1 MLKRKLTAF
10 GMGVTLA
17 VAMSVAGM
25 PAAYAQGAGSP
36 QAGSVAPAPAE
47 PSERYGPFVFYPSAP
62 RLLVYH
68 TRVGANDM
76 LHLKK
81 VLREHPSI
89 STLVLQ
95 NNGGGLVH
103 IGLVIGEEVY
113 ERGLNTYIPKDSY
126 CASACAFVYFA
137 GRQRV
142 ADGRLGVH
150 QITSPEMTSEEAQM
164 GVSDIV
170 ATLPKYGV
178 SADVLGI
185 MFSTPSKD
193 MYFFSPQE
201 IARYGINRT
210 GASQVADRSAPAGG
224 PVNVAV
230 SATAQSQSQSQSRT
244 EPQPQPQSR
253 PPAQA
258 PSMQQAQPPAARTPP
273 SAPTASPAPS
283 AHGDAAPVANPALQ
297 HDTTP
302 AALSDEQRA
311 INAAALMIQTGA
323 GNNEAALKFT
333 REFYADTVDYF
344 KKRRP
349 KSEILA
355 DKEAY
360 FARWPIRRFTVDQ
373 TSLVARC
380 TDGRCLVAGIYD
392 YKVSSPKRGKTA
404 TGTSNFTYVLDL
416 RDNYRIVMEDSE
428 VISR

>member
-1 MLKRKLTAF
+1 MSA
-10 GMGVTLA
+10 
-17 VAMSVAGM
+17 AMSVAGM
-25 PAAYAQGAGSP
+25 AASYAQAP
-36 QAGSVAPAPAE
+36 QQASAQAPQPSE
-47 PSERYGPFVFYPSAP
+47 PSERYGPFVYFPSAP
-62 RLLVYH
+62 NLLVYN
-68 TRVGANDM
+68 TGVGANDM

-89 STLVLQ
+89 ATLVLQ

-103 IGLVIGEEVY
+103 MGLIIGEEVY

-126 CASACAFVYFA
+126 CASACAFVFFA

-150 QITSPEMTSEEAQM
+150 QITSPEMTSEQAQL

-185 MFSTPSKD
+185 MFSTPSKE

-201 IARYGINRT
+201 IAKYGINRT
-210 GASQVADRSAPAGG
+210 GNTQTAQRSAPQGG
-224 PVNVAV
+224 HVYAPAA
-230 SATAQSQSQSQSRT
+230 ATAQSQSQPQPQSQSQSQ
-244 EPQPQPQSR
+244 PQPQPQAPVQSAHSG
-253 PPAQA
+253 PA
-258 PSMQQAQPPAARTPP
+258 PAATP
-273 SAPTASPAPS
+273 TLQK
-283 AHGDAAPVANPALQ
+283 DAAPAPL
-297 HDTTP
+297 T
-302 AALSDEQRA
+302 DEQRA

-323 GNNEAALKFT
+323 GNNEDALKFT

-380 TDGRCLVAGIYD
+380 TDGRCLGAGIYD

-404 TGTSNFTYVLDL
+404 SGTSNFTYVLDL
-416 RDNYRIVMEDSE
+416 RNNYRIVMEDSE

>member
-1 MLKRKLTAF
+1 
-10 GMGVTLA
+10 
-17 VAMSVAGM
+17 MSVAGM
-25 PAAYAQGAGSP
+25 AASYAQAP
-36 QAGSVAPAPAE
+36 QQASAQAPQPSE
-47 PSERYGPFVFYPSAP
+47 PSERYGPFVYFPSAP
-62 RLLVYH
+62 NLLVYN
-68 TRVGANDM
+68 TGVGANDM

-89 STLVLQ
+89 ATLVLQ

-103 IGLVIGEEVY
+103 MGLIIGEEVY

-126 CASACAFVYFA
+126 CASACAFVFFA

-150 QITSPEMTSEEAQM
+150 QITSPEMTSEQAQL

-185 MFSTPSKD
+185 MFSTPSKE

-201 IARYGINRT
+201 IAKYGINRT
-210 GASQVADRSAPAGG
+210 GNTQTAQRSAPQGG
-224 PVNVAV
+224 HVYAPAA
-230 SATAQSQSQSQSRT
+230 ATAQSQSQLQ
-244 EPQPQPQSR
+244 PQPQPQSQ
-253 PPAQA
+253 PQSQTPVQSAHSGPA
-258 PSMQQAQPPAARTPP
+258 PAATP
-273 SAPTASPAPS
+273 TLQK
-283 AHGDAAPVANPALQ
+283 DAAPAPL
-297 HDTTP
+297 T
-302 AALSDEQRA
+302 DEQRA

-323 GNNEAALKFT
+323 GNNEDALKFT

-404 TGTSNFTYVLDL
+404 SGTSNFTYVLDL
-416 RDNYRIVMEDSE
+416 RNNYRIVMEDSE

>member
-1 MLKRKLTAF
+1 MSA
-10 GMGVTLA
+10 
-17 VAMSVAGM
+17 AMSVAGM
-25 PAAYAQGAGSP
+25 AASYAQAP
-36 QAGSVAPAPAE
+36 QQASAQAPQPSE
-47 PSERYGPFVFYPSAP
+47 PSERYGPFVYFPSAP
-62 RLLVYH
+62 NLLVYN
-68 TRVGANDM
+68 TGVGANDM

-89 STLVLQ
+89 ATLVLQ

-103 IGLVIGEEVY
+103 MGLIIGEEVY

-126 CASACAFVYFA
+126 CASACAFVFFA

-150 QITSPEMTSEEAQM
+150 QITSPEMTSEQAQL

-185 MFSTPSKD
+185 MFSTPSKE

-201 IARYGINRT
+201 IAKYGINRT
-210 GASQVADRSAPAGG
+210 GNTQTAQRSAPQGG
-224 PVNVAV
+224 HVYAPAA
-230 SATAQSQSQSQSRT
+230 ATAQSQSQLQ
-244 EPQPQPQSR
+244 PQPQPQSQ
-253 PPAQA
+253 PQSQTPVQSAHSGPA
-258 PSMQQAQPPAARTPP
+258 PAATP
-273 SAPTASPAPS
+273 TLQK
-283 AHGDAAPVANPALQ
+283 DAAPAPL
-297 HDTTP
+297 T
-302 AALSDEQRA
+302 DEQRA

-323 GNNEAALKFT
+323 GNNEDALKFT

-404 TGTSNFTYVLDL
+404 SGTSNFTYVLDL
-416 RDNYRIVMEDSE
+416 RNNYRIVMEDSE

>member
-1 MLKRKLTAF
+1 
-10 GMGVTLA
+10 
-17 VAMSVAGM
+17 MSVAGM
-25 PAAYAQGAGSP
+25 AASYAQAPQQASAQALSP
-36 QAGSVAPAPAE
+36 SE
-47 PSERYGPFVFYPSAP
+47 PSERYGPFVYFPSAP
-62 RLLVYH
+62 NLLVYN
-68 TRVGANDM
+68 TGVGANDM

-89 STLVLQ
+89 TTLVLQ

-103 IGLVIGEEVY
+103 MGLIIGEEVY

-126 CASACAFVYFA
+126 CASACAFVFFA

-150 QITSPEMTSEEAQM
+150 QITSPEMTSEQAQL

-185 MFSTPSKD
+185 MFSTPSKE

-201 IARYGINRT
+201 IAKYGINRT
-210 GASQVADRSAPAGG
+210 GNTQTAQRSAPQGG
-224 PVNVAV
+224 HVYAPAA
-230 SATAQSQSQSQSRT
+230 ATAQSQSQLQ
-244 EPQPQPQSR
+244 PQPQPQSQ
-253 PPAQA
+253 PQSQTPVQSAHSGPA
-258 PSMQQAQPPAARTPP
+258 PAATP
-273 SAPTASPAPS
+273 TLQK
-283 AHGDAAPVANPALQ
+283 DAAPAPL
-297 HDTTP
+297 T
-302 AALSDEQRA
+302 DEQRA

-323 GNNEAALKFT
+323 GNNEDALKFT

-404 TGTSNFTYVLDL
+404 SGTSNFTYVLDL
-416 RDNYRIVMEDSE
+416 RNNYRIVMEDSE

>member
-1 MLKRKLTAF
+1 
-10 GMGVTLA
+10 
-17 VAMSVAGM
+17 MSVAGM
-25 PAAYAQGAGSP
+25 AASYAQAPQQASAQALSP
-36 QAGSVAPAPAE
+36 SE
-47 PSERYGPFVFYPSAP
+47 PSERYGPFVYFPSAP
-62 RLLVYH
+62 NLLVYN
-68 TRVGANDM
+68 TGVGANDM

-89 STLVLQ
+89 ATLVLQ

-103 IGLVIGEEVY
+103 MGLIIGEEVY

-126 CASACAFVYFA
+126 CASACAFVFFA

-150 QITSPEMTSEEAQM
+150 QITSPEMTSEQAQL

-185 MFSTPSKD
+185 MFSTPSKE

-201 IARYGINRT
+201 IAKYGINRT
-210 GASQVADRSAPAGG
+210 GNTQTAQRSAPQGG
-224 PVNVAV
+224 HVYAPAA
-230 SATAQSQSQSQSRT
+230 ATAQSQSQPQPQSQSQ
-244 EPQPQPQSR
+244 PQPQPQAPVQSAHSG
-253 PPAQA
+253 PA
-258 PSMQQAQPPAARTPP
+258 PAATP
-273 SAPTASPAPS
+273 TLQK
-283 AHGDAAPVANPALQ
+283 DAAPAPL
-297 HDTTP
+297 T
-302 AALSDEQRA
+302 DEQRA

-323 GNNEAALKFT
+323 GNNEDALKFT

-404 TGTSNFTYVLDL
+404 SGTSNFTYVLDL
-416 RDNYRIVMEDSE
+416 RNNYRIVMEDSE

>member
-1 MLKRKLTAF
+1 MGLAVPAAMSAAATTART
-10 GMGVTLA
+10 GIAAGIGVAA
-17 VAMSVAGM
+17 VAMALTAGM
-25 PAAYAQGAGSP
+25 SSAQAQSAPPP
-36 QAGSVAPAPAE
+36 QQQTGVTTPAPSE

-68 TRVGANDM
+68 TGVGANDM

-126 CASACAFVYFA
+126 CASACAFVFFA
-137 GRQRV
+137 GRQRL

-210 GASQVADRSAPAGG
+210 GATQTAQRGVPPGG
-224 PVNVAV
+224 PVNVPAA
-230 SATAQSQSQSQSRT
+230 ATAQTRSLPQST
-244 EPQPQPQSR
+244 QPQA
-253 PPAQA
+253 PA
-258 PSMQQAQPPAARTPP
+258 PV
-273 SAPTASPAPS
+273 PS
-283 AHGDAAPVANPALQ
+283 AHSDAAPAANPYLQ
-297 HDTTP
+297 QDAAP

-380 TDGRCLVAGIYD
+380 NDGRCLVAGIYD

-404 TGTSNFTYVLDL
+404 SGTSNFTYVLDL

>member
-1 MLKRKLTAF
+1 
-10 GMGVTLA
+10 
-17 VAMSVAGM
+17 MSVAGM
-25 PAAYAQGAGSP
+25 AASYAQAP
-36 QAGSVAPAPAE
+36 QQASAQAPQPSE
-47 PSERYGPFVFYPSAP
+47 PSERYGPFVYFPSAP
-62 RLLVYH
+62 NLLVYN
-68 TRVGANDM
+68 TGVGANDM

-89 STLVLQ
+89 TTLVLQ

-103 IGLVIGEEVY
+103 MGLIIGEEVY

-126 CASACAFVYFA
+126 CASACAFVFFA

-150 QITSPEMTSEEAQM
+150 QITSPEMTSEQAQL

-185 MFSTPSKD
+185 MFSTPSKE

-201 IARYGINRT
+201 IAKYGINRT
-210 GASQVADRSAPAGG
+210 GNTQTAQRSAPQGG
-224 PVNVAV
+224 HVYAPAA
-230 SATAQSQSQSQSRT
+230 ATAQSQSQPQ
-244 EPQPQPQSR
+244 PQPQPQSQ
-253 PPAQA
+253 PQSQTPVQSAHSGPA
-258 PSMQQAQPPAARTPP
+258 PAATP
-273 SAPTASPAPS
+273 TLQK
-283 AHGDAAPVANPALQ
+283 DAAPAPL
-297 HDTTP
+297 T
-302 AALSDEQRA
+302 DEQRA

-323 GNNEAALKFT
+323 GNNEDALKFT

-380 TDGRCLVAGIYD
+380 TDGRCLGAGIYD

-404 TGTSNFTYVLDL
+404 SGTSNFTYVLDL
-416 RDNYRIVMEDSE
+416 RNNYRIVMEDSE

>member
-1 MLKRKLTAF
+1 MSA
-10 GMGVTLA
+10 
-17 VAMSVAGM
+17 AMSVAGM
-25 PAAYAQGAGSP
+25 AASYAQAP
-36 QAGSVAPAPAE
+36 QQASAQAPQPSE
-47 PSERYGPFVFYPSAP
+47 PSERYGPFVYFPSAP
-62 RLLVYH
+62 NLLVYN
-68 TRVGANDM
+68 TGVGANDM

-89 STLVLQ
+89 ATLVLQ

-103 IGLVIGEEVY
+103 MGLIIGEEVY

-126 CASACAFVYFA
+126 CASACAFVFFA

-150 QITSPEMTSEEAQM
+150 QITSPEMTSEQAQL

-185 MFSTPSKD
+185 MFSTPSKE

-201 IARYGINRT
+201 IAKYGINRT
-210 GASQVADRSAPAGG
+210 GNTQTAQRSAPQGG
-224 PVNVAV
+224 HVYAPAA
-230 SATAQSQSQSQSRT
+230 ATAQSQSQLQ
-244 EPQPQPQSR
+244 PQPQPQSQ
-253 PPAQA
+253 PQSQTPVQSAHSGPA
-258 PSMQQAQPPAARTPP
+258 PAATP
-273 SAPTASPAPS
+273 TLQK
-283 AHGDAAPVANPALQ
+283 DAAPAPL
-297 HDTTP
+297 T
-302 AALSDEQRA
+302 DEQRA

-323 GNNEAALKFT
+323 GNNEDALKFT

-380 TDGRCLVAGIYD
+380 TDGRCLGAGIYD

-404 TGTSNFTYVLDL
+404 SGTSNFTYVLDL
-416 RDNYRIVMEDSE
+416 RNNYRIVMEDSE

>member
-1 MLKRKLTAF
+1 MSA
-10 GMGVTLA
+10 
-17 VAMSVAGM
+17 AMSVAGM
-25 PAAYAQGAGSP
+25 AASYAQAPQQASAQALSP
-36 QAGSVAPAPAE
+36 SE
-47 PSERYGPFVFYPSAP
+47 PSERYGPFVYFPSAP
-62 RLLVYH
+62 NLLVYN
-68 TRVGANDM
+68 TGVGANDM

-89 STLVLQ
+89 TTLVLQ

-103 IGLVIGEEVY
+103 MGLIIGEEVY

-126 CASACAFVYFA
+126 CASACAFVFFA

-150 QITSPEMTSEEAQM
+150 QITSPEMTSEQAQL

-185 MFSTPSKD
+185 MFSTPSKE

-201 IARYGINRT
+201 IAKYGINRT
-210 GASQVADRSAPAGG
+210 GNTQTAQRSAPQGG
-224 PVNVAV
+224 HVYAPAA
-230 SATAQSQSQSQSRT
+230 ATAQSQSQ
-244 EPQPQPQSR
+244 PQPQPQ
-253 PPAQA
+253 PQA
-258 PSMQQAQPPAARTPP
+258 PVQSAHSGPAPAATP
-273 SAPTASPAPS
+273 TLQK
-283 AHGDAAPVANPALQ
+283 DAAPAPL
-297 HDTTP
+297 T
-302 AALSDEQRA
+302 DEQRA

-323 GNNEAALKFT
+323 GNNEDALKFT

-404 TGTSNFTYVLDL
+404 SGTSNFTYVLDL
-416 RDNYRIVMEDSE
+416 RNNYRIVMEDSE

>member
-1 MLKRKLTAF
+1 MSA
-10 GMGVTLA
+10 
-17 VAMSVAGM
+17 AMSVAGM
-25 PAAYAQGAGSP
+25 AASYAQAPQQASAQALSP
-36 QAGSVAPAPAE
+36 SE
-47 PSERYGPFVFYPSAP
+47 PSERYGPFVYFPSAP
-62 RLLVYH
+62 NLLVYN
-68 TRVGANDM
+68 TGVGANDM

-89 STLVLQ
+89 ATLVLQ

-103 IGLVIGEEVY
+103 MGLIIGEEVY

-126 CASACAFVYFA
+126 CASACAFVFFA

-150 QITSPEMTSEEAQM
+150 QITSPEMTSEQAQL

-185 MFSTPSKD
+185 MFSTPSKE

-201 IARYGINRT
+201 IAKYGINRT
-210 GASQVADRSAPAGG
+210 GNTQTAQRSAPQGG
-224 PVNVAV
+224 HVYAPAA
-230 SATAQSQSQSQSRT
+230 ATAQSQSQLQ
-244 EPQPQPQSR
+244 PQPQPQSQ
-253 PPAQA
+253 PQSQTPVQSAHSGPA
-258 PSMQQAQPPAARTPP
+258 PAATP
-273 SAPTASPAPS
+273 TLQK
-283 AHGDAAPVANPALQ
+283 DAAPAPL
-297 HDTTP
+297 T
-302 AALSDEQRA
+302 DEQRA

-323 GNNEAALKFT
+323 GNNEDALKFT

-380 TDGRCLVAGIYD
+380 TDGRCLGAGIYD

-404 TGTSNFTYVLDL
+404 SGTSNFTYVLDL
-416 RDNYRIVMEDSE
+416 RNNYRIVMEDSE

>member
-1 MLKRKLTAF
+1 
-10 GMGVTLA
+10 
-17 VAMSVAGM
+17 MSVAGM
-25 PAAYAQGAGSP
+25 AASYAQAPQQASAQALSP
-36 QAGSVAPAPAE
+36 SE
-47 PSERYGPFVFYPSAP
+47 PSERYGPFVYFPSAP
-62 RLLVYH
+62 NLLVYN
-68 TRVGANDM
+68 TGVGANDM

-89 STLVLQ
+89 ATLVLQ

-103 IGLVIGEEVY
+103 MGLIIGEEVY

-126 CASACAFVYFA
+126 CASACAFVFFA

-150 QITSPEMTSEEAQM
+150 QITSPEMTSEQAQL

-185 MFSTPSKD
+185 MFSTPSKE

-201 IARYGINRT
+201 IAKYGINRT
-210 GASQVADRSAPAGG
+210 GNTQTAQRSAPQGG
-224 PVNVAV
+224 HVYAPAA
-230 SATAQSQSQSQSRT
+230 ATAQSQSQPQSQSQSQ
-244 EPQPQPQSR
+244 PQPQPQ
-253 PPAQA
+253 PQA
-258 PSMQQAQPPAARTPP
+258 PVQSAHSGPAPAATP
-273 SAPTASPAPS
+273 TLQK
-283 AHGDAAPVANPALQ
+283 DAAPAPL
-297 HDTTP
+297 T
-302 AALSDEQRA
+302 DEQRA

-323 GNNEAALKFT
+323 GNNEDALKFT

-404 TGTSNFTYVLDL
+404 SGTSNFTYVLDL
-416 RDNYRIVMEDSE
+416 RNNYRIVMEDSE